1 LDAVLQLLRM
11 GYMLEDQF
19 LIGVA
24 LASTRFRVIRGIET
38 EGCLNSLIVAY
49 TKADQCEEYQYK
61 LLMERMFLPAALRM
75 RSQFAQGGLHKEE
88 MLDEWSAFEEMGEA
102 DA

>member
-1 LDAVLQLLRM
+1 LTTLDAVLQLLRM

-75 RSQFAQGGLHKEE
+75 RSQFAQGGLYKEE
-88 MLDEWSAFEEMGEA
+88 MLDEVMECV
-102 DA
+102 